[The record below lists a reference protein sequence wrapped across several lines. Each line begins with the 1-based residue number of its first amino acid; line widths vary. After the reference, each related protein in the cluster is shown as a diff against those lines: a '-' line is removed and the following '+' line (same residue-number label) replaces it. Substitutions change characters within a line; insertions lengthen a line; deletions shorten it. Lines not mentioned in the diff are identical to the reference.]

1 MSSTERTQWDD
12 RDCAPRRLCDRHV
25 EETLE
30 RLEQSLLE
38 IKERYEQIQSNRQ
51 KRLELKQKQQQLK
64 QELENDRFDSFKTEL
79 QHLEQEL
86 EKVEVELE
94 SRLVN
99 WTTFREPFW
108 QIVRFVGLGIV
119 IGWIL
124 KTCVN

>member
-12 RDCAPRRLCDRHV
+12 RDCASRRLCDLDV

-38 IKERYEQIQSNRQ
+38 IKQRYEQIQSNLQ
-51 KRLELKQKQQQLK
+51 KKLELTQKQQEIK
-64 QELENDRFDSFKTEL
+64 QELENNRFDSFKTEL

-99 WTTFREPFW
+99 WTTFKEPFW

-124 KTCVN
+124 RTFVN